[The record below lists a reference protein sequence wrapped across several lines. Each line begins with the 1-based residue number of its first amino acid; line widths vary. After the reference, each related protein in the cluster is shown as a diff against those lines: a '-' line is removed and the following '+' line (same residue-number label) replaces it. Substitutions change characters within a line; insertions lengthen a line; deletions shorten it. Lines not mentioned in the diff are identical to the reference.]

1 LLACWLALQGKAA
14 TAEKKQVIDF
24 ALDAMLVKYRYYYY
38 YYYIIH
44 AHCLWLP
51 LQVSKS

>member
-1 LLACWLALQGKAA
+1 
-14 TAEKKQVIDF
+14 
-24 ALDAMLVKYRYYYY
+24 MLVKYRYYYY

-51 LQVSKS
+51 LQVSKSWSEIEVICKVNVMRGWKQLVST